1 MAYVTHTLANVNVP
15 LAGAVKTALRKCVR
29 MTVEGV
35 DIVTQQMESA
45 SARNRLRVPIAVITH
60 VHQNA
65 VATGFVTSSSTS
77 APALEN
83 TRVMVVKSVPASTTA
98 LDEDSVTLKQ
108 GNVHVRQVTQGM
120 IVQRKNAQPPVGMES
135 VTRNCRHASVTRVLQ
150 AANAMQSSVP
160 VPENVLQTQTVMKRP
175 SRVYVL
181 NLSMVACVMSSAAP
195 VTAVVTEHVMSSL
208 ARVFVMPGGEE
219 RIAVDARQ
227 TSSGHIP
234 LGMAKWSRLT
244 GDHCLLITRLVQ
256 LAVISLL

>member
-15 LAGAVKTALRKCVR
+15 LAGAVKIALRKCVR

-45 SARNRLRVPIAVITH
+45 SARSRLRVPIAVITH